1 MVWLLLVSFAVA
13 QEEAN
18 LGLAQIA
25 NKPRHSPAFVSFAS
39 SSYGMLEP
47 EEAPTYFL
55 RSSPTRSSRNVNIA
69 ASSDFGDLHQFD
81 VFFNEVRAKKYLRP
95 NSIEVMKQHVFHSS
109 PGVNTPASGWRM
121 EAFVDDWRI
130 GFGDEVVATRPLDA
144 AGLEPIHSKRLREF
158 LYGMKTTTYGAAG
171 LRLNDFESG
180 FSFEGLG
187 SILGRTYVDQT
198 MTTLQS
204 APSWHSVPWRKV
216 PSGVSRRS

>member
-1 MVWLLLVSFAVA
+1 MAPARLFRRRTRRSQLGARPNSKQATAFAGV
-13 QEEAN
+13 
-18 LGLAQIA
+18 
-25 NKPRHSPAFVSFAS
+25 RFVRQQQLRNV
-39 SSYGMLEP
+39 G
-47 EEAPTYFL
+47 TR
-55 RSSPTRSSRNVNIA
+55 RSSNLFPKEFSNSLKPQRKYRGIFRLRRPPPVRC
-69 ASSDFGDLHQFD
+69 L
-81 VFFNEVRAKKYLRP
+81 FNEVRAKKYLRP